1 MTNAITTN
9 MWDSERVDLIRRT
22 IARGATDDELALFV
36 EQCKRTGLDPFSRQV
51 YAVKRWDSRERR
63 EVMSIQVG
71 IDGFRLIADRTGKY
85 QGQLGPFWCGKDGT
99 WRDVW
104 LADEPP
110 AAAKIGVLRSDFREP
125 LWAVARFSSYVQT
138 SKEGSPTR
146 FWAQM
151 PDLMIAK
158 VAEALALRKAFP
170 HELSGLYTAE
180 EMAQADSGAQQP
192 QAQPQRAPQA
202 QPQAPRRPMLQA
214 VPQAQRAP
222 QPVVEEAEVDDA
234 DAFEPEA
241 SPVLSLI
248 ADLAL
253 VSNAEELAVVR
264 GQLTAIKAQ
273 CNADQVVAL
282 TKAYKTAEARIRA
295 AEGGA

>member
-1 MTNAITTN
+1 MSNNAITT
-9 MWDSERVDLIRRT
+9 MWDNERIDLIRRT

-104 LADEPP
+104 LDDAPP

-138 SKEGSPTR
+138 SKEGAPTK
-146 FWAQM
+146 FWSQM

-180 EMAQADSGAQQP
+180 EMAQADSGAQQL
-192 QAQPQRAPQA
+192 QAVPQPQRAQ

-214 VPQAQRAP
+214 VPQPQRAP

-248 ADLAL
+248 ADLAI

-273 CNADQVVAL
+273 CNADQVAAL

>member
-1 MTNAITTN
+1 MTTNSITTN

-85 QGQLGPFWCGKDGT
+85 QGQLGPFWCSKDGT

-192 QAQPQRAPQA
+192 QAQPQRAQ
-202 QPQAPRRPMLQA
+202 QPQTPRRPMLQA
-214 VPQAQRAP
+214 VPQPQRAP
-222 QPVVEEAEVDDA
+222 QPVAEEAEVDDD

-241 SPVLSLI
+241 SPVLGLI
-248 ADLAL
+248 ADLAI

-273 CNADQVVAL
+273 CDAGQVAAL